1 MISWNFIS
9 KFSIVLGVAVSFIT
23 LCNFF
28 QRNKEKRNQKYK
40 LHYLIKNFYDEMN
53 IAIEDKEVDDFNNK
67 VAGLLMEIFNLKN
80 EMSVDEYK
88 VLSSIQNYFL
98 GLVRTDINNSE
109 ELSKLEYFL
118 NELSKLSCIK
128 WKLFFS
134 GNYFL
139 K

>member
-1 MISWNFIS
+1 MMSWDKISVICSIIS
-9 KFSIVLGVAVSFIT
+9 VICVAYNLGSVIR
-23 LCNFF
+23 LQNK
-28 QRNKEKRNQKYK
+28 KEKI

-109 ELSKLEYFL
+109 ELNKLEYFL

>member
-1 MISWNFIS
+1 MFWDKISVICSIISVFCTAYNFGSVI
-9 KFSIVLGVAVSFIT
+9 KLQ
-23 LCNFF
+23 NK
-28 QRNKEKRNQKYK
+28 KEKI

-98 GLVRTDINNSE
+98 GLIRTDINNSE
-109 ELSKLEYFL
+109 ELNKLEYFL
-118 NELSKLSCIK
+118 NKLSKLNCIK

>member
-1 MISWNFIS
+1 MMFWDKISVICSIIS
-9 KFSIVLGVAVSFIT
+9 VICVAYNLGSVIK
-23 LCNFF
+23 LQNK
-28 QRNKEKRNQKYK
+28 KEKI

-53 IAIEDKEVDDFNNK
+53 IAIVNKKVDDFNNK
-67 VAGLLMEIFNLKN
+67 VTGLLMEIFDLKN

>member
-1 MISWNFIS
+1 MMFWDKISVICSIIS
-9 KFSIVLGVAVSFIT
+9 VICVAYNLGSVIK
-23 LCNFF
+23 LQNK
-28 QRNKEKRNQKYK
+28 KEKI

-53 IAIEDKEVDDFNNK
+53 IAIVNKKVDDFNNK
-67 VAGLLMEIFNLKN
+67 VTGLLMEIFDLKN
-80 EMSVDEYK
+80 EMSVDDYK
-88 VLSSIQNYFL
+88 VLFSIQNYFL